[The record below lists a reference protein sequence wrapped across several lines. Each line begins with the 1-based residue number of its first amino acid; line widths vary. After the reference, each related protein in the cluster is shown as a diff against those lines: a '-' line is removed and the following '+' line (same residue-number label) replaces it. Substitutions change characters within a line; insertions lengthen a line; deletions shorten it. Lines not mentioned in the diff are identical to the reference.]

1 MRYFIVVCFL
11 YYLKLTNGYR
21 GAVVEYSPTTADS
34 PENTILKNLN
44 ESLYSIRLGY
54 IMTLKRHVDDV
65 ESTSYA
71 VNFKSSYFFPLHCKS
86 DFAETGK
93 TFVGRT

>member
-1 MRYFIVVCFL
+1 MIKLGYVLDTFFQGPFIV
-11 YYLKLTNGYR
+11 
-21 GAVVEYSPTTADS
+21 
-34 PENTILKNLN
+34 
-44 ESLYSIRLGY
+44 IRLGY

-86 DFAETGK
+86 DFAETDIVFTK
-93 TFVGRT
+93 PL